1 MTFLLLT
8 ALVLL
13 AMVGGIAGIWIERQR
28 DPSPTPRG
36 NPAMRDALFPIAG
49 WGSLFALDTA
59 VTLVG
64 EQRLPMTL
72 KYLLGTLAVLIFYYA
87 VLATLR
93 LIYRSARRIHA
104 RLLSRDRPA
113 RFRPLPVVG
122 RLPFPTLFVSAA
134 LAALSVLLYD
144 GFSLNFGFI
153 ACILALIGLLCSTKR
168 PAVDAKQ

>member
-8 ALVLL
+8 VLVLL
-13 AMVGGIAGIWIERQR
+13 AIVGGIAGIWIERQR
-28 DPSPTPRG
+28 DPSPTPRL

-49 WGSLFALDTA
+49 WGSLFALDIG

-64 EQRLPMTL
+64 DQRLPVTL
-72 KYLLGTLAVLIFYYA
+72 KHLLGTLAVLVFYYA

-93 LIYRSARRIHA
+93 LIYRSARRILA

-113 RFRPLPVVG
+113 RFRPLPVVS
-122 RLPFPTLFVSAA
+122 RLAFPTLFVSAA
-134 LAALSVLLYD
+134 LAALSVFLYD
-144 GFSLNFGFI
+144 GFSLNFVFI
-153 ACILALIGLLCSTKR
+153 ACILGLVCLLRSTKR